1 MCRTK
6 KPDYGTLLKPK
17 AWVPPH
23 QEARVLQALTSRPLV
38 KAVLEKMPD
47 TQRDT
52 ASRLGA
58 DPVAAVQ
65 AGLQATVVEGMDV
78 AEASSRDPDATFA
91 AMLINELVVAY
102 TGQLNDAYAKISG
115 SSLTQISDK
124 VAQLTQKVQTQRRQM
139 EDFRLRH
146 NIVSFEREEN
156 EILSRVKGQTEALSE
171 LGRGYMPAYL
181 AMDLH
186 ARAVRNRL
194 AELERQ
200 IVNQRQSSGQVA
212 QSDQSSAL
220 ADARDEVNAA
230 RDTVARMAQQASGN
244 RGALQQ
250 FASRFNEFRTMRD
263 ELAPLESLLRDATQ
277 RKARQE
283 AGEAARRPS
292 VRVGGARFCTARAVA
307 AAVHAR
313 CGHRAGRRIF
323 AGPAGDVGD

>member
-1 MCRTK
+1 MCCTK
-6 KPDYGTLLKPK
+6 KSDYGAILNPK

-23 QEARVLQALTSRPLV
+23 QEARLLQALTSRPLV

-65 AGLQATVVEGMDV
+65 AGLQATVVEGMGV
-78 AEASSRDPDATFA
+78 VEVSSRGPDATFA
-91 AMLINELVVAY
+91 AMLINELVIAY
-102 TGQLNDAYAKISG
+102 TGQLNDAYAKTSG
-115 SSLTQISDK
+115 SSLIQISDE

-139 EDFRLRH
+139 KDFRLRH

-156 EILSRVKGQTEALSE
+156 EILCRVKGQTEALSE

-181 AMDLH
+181 AMDSH

-220 ADARDEVNAA
+220 ADARDDAAA
-230 RDTVARMAQQASGN
+230 RDA
-244 RGALQQ
+244 
-250 FASRFNEFRTMRD
+250 
-263 ELAPLESLLRDATQ
+263 
-277 RKARQE
+277 
-283 AGEAARRPS
+283 
-292 VRVGGARFCTARAVA
+292 TARAST
-307 AAVHAR
+307 R
-313 CGHRAGRRIF
+313 RAGR
-323 AGPAGDVGD
+323 P